1 MRKLDS
7 KDYLPMILLSRAC
20 AYWLSS
26 AMNSCATCRLNA
38 MLWEPRTTTPRARDL
53 LFSSRFSSLK
63 KRQSVP
69 CAMIVLG
76 AVKS

>member
-1 MRKLDS
+1 VRKLDS

-38 MLWEPRTTTPRARDL
+38 MLWEPRPRARDQ